1 MVKILICTFVLRSQ
15 HSSYGNPETLFLAI
29 KKQMFTKGKTALP
42 TKIEN
47 ADIKLKNW
55 KPNPD
60 RANQAASGSHCS
72 LLVEC
77 KAVSQLLLELFAPF
91 LEQMCDFVGD
101 SFATS
106 LIFCLGMGDILCTKQ
121 FTEGDHFHFLSVI
134 PIFYFYSLTCH
145 K

>member
-1 MVKILICTFVLRSQ
+1 MQII
-15 HSSYGNPETLFLAI
+15 
-29 KKQMFTKGKTALP
+29 
-42 TKIEN
+42 
-47 ADIKLKNW
+47 IKLKNW

-106 LIFCLGMGDILCTKQ
+106 LIFCLGMGHILCTIHWRWSFSFFVSHSNFLFLFSHLPQIAKASLLDVSGQ
-121 FTEGDHFHFLSVI
+121 CLYKKYALQKFYIKFTS
-134 PIFYFYSLTCH
+134 
-145 K
+145 